1 MASVTPL
8 ASEHNLLFYYFE
20 LKTDSKNLEV
30 SVVIATK
37 KKLVLRA
44 SRCVEQMEF

>member
-8 ASEHNLLFYYFE
+8 ASEHNLLLFYFE
-20 LKTDSKNLEV
+20 LKTDSKSLEV